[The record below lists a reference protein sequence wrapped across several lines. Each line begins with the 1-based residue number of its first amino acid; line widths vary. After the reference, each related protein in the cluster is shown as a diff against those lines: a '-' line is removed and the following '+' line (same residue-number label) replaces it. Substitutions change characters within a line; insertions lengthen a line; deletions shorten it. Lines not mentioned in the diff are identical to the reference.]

1 MRLEDPALLS
11 GAGAFVDDVRVEG
24 VLHVAVLR
32 SLHAHARL
40 LRVDAA
46 RARAH
51 RGVVA
56 ALSHADLPQP
66 VPPLPNLR
74 PHRDLRAR
82 VGCPLAG
89 DRVRYVGE
97 PVAVVVATSRYAAE
111 DALEEIDVDY
121 DPLPAVLDL
130 AQAADGRP
138 TLVHD
143 DLGTNVACRIVQ
155 RVGEPERV
163 LAEARRTLTRS
174 FRVSRGAG
182 QSIETRGVL
191 AVPDL
196 ETGALTVW
204 ASCQRPHQNRR
215 LIASMLGVCEDRVR
229 VIAGYVG
236 GGFGPKGRFYPED
249 YLVPMLAWTLRRPV
263 KWIEDRREHLL
274 STTHERAQIHEIT
287 VAYAD
292 DGAVLALAD
301 RFLHD
306 MGAYVSAGIVVPL
319 NTTYT
324 LPGPYRIPH
333 LSIDG
338 TCVYTNRMT
347 TSPVRGAGQPEAA
360 FVMEHVIAAVAEA
373 VRRDPAEVR
382 RRALIPPDAFPYA
395 VGLTDLEGQPVVY
408 DSGNLPEC
416 LDRALD
422 AVDYRGVRAEQPALW
437 QRGIHRGVSVACYVE
452 CTGVG
457 PQEQATVRVDAEGA
471 VTVVVG
477 CGSQGQS
484 HQTML
489 AQVCAE
495 TLGADAARVGV
506 VEGDTAQASVS
517 MGTYGSRTA
526 VVAATA
532 VALAAQALRARLL
545 TAAARLTSRPAE
557 SLRIE
562 GGRLRGSSEHHTYTL
577 GDLAREAARDAG
589 ASGAGAEHA
598 ADDTVSATASFTPPR
613 PATGS
618 GAHAA
623 VVEVDPASGDTR
635 ILRYAVVHDCGRVIN
650 AAVVDG
656 QVHGGVA
663 HGIGETLYERI
674 VYDDDGQLLTTTL
687 KDYLLPTA
695 VEVPDIV
702 THHVETPSPLNPLGT
717 KGAGEGGV
725 VPVSA
730 VLSLAIEDALRPH
743 RIVLADAP
751 LTPETIWRAVGERAA
766 SGAEARPSA

>member
-11 GAGAFVDDVRVEG
+11 GAGVFVDDVRVEG

-40 LRVDAA
+40 ARVDVTPA
-46 RARAH
+46 RAR

-56 ALSHADLPQP
+56 ALSYADLPQP
-66 VPPLPNLR
+66 VPALPNLR
-74 PHRDLRAR
+74 PHRDLNAG
-82 VGCPLAG
+82 VGLPLAS

-97 PVAVVVATSRYAAE
+97 PVAVVAATSRYAAE
-111 DALEEIDVDY
+111 DAIEDIDVSY

-130 AQAADGRP
+130 AQAAQGLP
-138 TLVHD
+138 ALVHD
-143 DLGTNVACRIVQ
+143 DLGTNVASRISQ
-155 RVGEPERV
+155 RVGDPVRV
-163 LAEARRTLTRS
+163 LAEAPRTIRRS

-191 AVPDL
+191 AALDPG
-196 ETGALTVW
+196 TGVLTVW

-215 LIASMLGVCEDRVR
+215 LIASMLGLAEDRVR
-229 VIAGYVG
+229 VIAGHVG

-249 YLVPMLAWTLRRPV
+249 YLIPMLAWRLGRPV

-274 STTHERAQIHEIT
+274 STTHEREQIHDIA
-287 VAYAD
+287 VAFTD
-292 DGAVLALAD
+292 DGTLLALTD

-319 NTTYT
+319 NTSYT

-333 LSIDG
+333 LAIDG

-360 FVMEHVIAAVAEA
+360 FVMEHAIAAVADA
-373 VRRDPAEVR
+373 LGHDPVEVR
-382 RRALIPPDAFPYA
+382 RRALIPSEEFPYS
-395 VGLTDLEGQPVVY
+395 VGLTDLEGHPVVY
-408 DSGNLPEC
+408 DSGNPTEC
-416 LDRALD
+416 LDRALE
-422 AVDYRGVRAEQPALW
+422 AVDYFGVRAEQPSLW
-437 QRGIHRGVSVACYVE
+437 ERGVYRGVSVACYVE

-457 PQEQATVRVDAEGA
+457 PHEEATVTVDGDGA

-495 TLGADAARVGV
+495 TLGVPITDVAV
-506 VEGDTAQASVS
+506 VEGDTARAPVS

-532 VALAAQALRARLL
+532 VALAAKALRERLIESAWPLTPIPVGRLSIVEGRVHGPHGDCGFGLRELAR
-545 TAAARLTSRPAE
+545 AAAR
-557 SLRIE
+557 
-562 GGRLRGSSEHHTYTL
+562 
-577 GDLAREAARDAG
+577 
-589 ASGAGAEHA
+589 GAGG
-598 ADDTVSATASFTPPR
+598 DIVSERASFAPPR
-613 PATGS
+613 PTTGS
-618 GAHAA
+618 GVHAA
-623 VVEVDPASGDTR
+623 VVEVDPASGDVR
-635 ILRYAVVHDCGRVIN
+635 ILRYVVVHDCGRVIN
-650 AAVVDG
+650 AAVVEG
-656 QVHGGVA
+656 QIHGGVA
-663 HGIGETLYERI
+663 HGIGEALYERL
-674 VYDDDGQLLTTTL
+674 VYDEDGQLLTTTL
-687 KDYLLPTA
+687 KDYLMPTA
-695 VEVPDIV
+695 VEVPDII
-702 THHVETPSPLNPLGT
+702 TDHVETPSPLNILGT

-743 RIVLADAP
+743 RVLLTETP
-751 LTPETIWRAVGERAA
+751 LSPETVWRAVADRAPV
-766 SGAEARPSA
+766 GGARPVA